1 MLRFYTY
8 LFACAYVN
16 AERQWKSTE
25 GSGFHVFAALGVVSL
40 TVMFNIGA
48 LFGTIPIVLGLPHF
62 SSHIDKNAGAPIV
75 VVLGCLCWLAFVRNG
90 NGVRLA
96 EELKKKGEDSVT
108 ICQIVTLGS
117 LVLYHIHSCCS
128 PTSPNPNPKPQRGP
142 QQLWIDSTEYVNLAK
157 PHRLF

>member
-1 MLRFYTY
+1 MIRFYTY

-16 AERQWKSTE
+16 AERQWKTVN
-25 GSGFHVFAALGVVSL
+25 GAAYNALMVVTLTLLLHFATL
-40 TVMFNIGA
+40 FGA
-48 LFGTIPIVLGLPHF
+48 LPALLNLPLPNTHLDKAIV
-62 SSHIDKNAGAPIV
+62 APFLA
-75 VVLGCLCWLAFVRNG
+75 VLASGSWLVIVRNG
-90 NGVRLA
+90 KGVRLA

-128 PTSPNPNPKPQRGP
+128 PTSPNPNPNPQRGP
-142 QQLWIDSTEYVNLAK
+142 LQLWIDSTEYVNLAK